1 MAREQDMIVAVFQG
15 ERVRFESGTAIVN
28 AIVIPEEELN
38 QRVRKTVQLSD
49 APPGTDAVLN
59 AMFGSDDECWGTGE
73 EIAIK
78 VDCEPGELLVD
89 QEYLWRGTWFDHER
103 HGRQFQ
109 ASSFVLRQPHG
120 RTGVIAYL
128 ARAGEGN
135 GMGKGKA
142 AGLWDIY
149 GTDAVTMM
157 RTQPLACVQ
166 ELYRRKLY
174 LHEQE
179 ALAIAEVLKRE
190 QHSEACTLDLMD
202 VLDGRGFPKETA
214 RNATNTW
221 GVRAS
226 QTVRRDPYKLM
237 LFPRCGFR
245 RCDAAYLELGH
256 NPLRMKRQALAA
268 WYAVRVVG
276 QGNTWVPM
284 SVATAGVRQYIGG
297 AGTNPNK
304 AIKLA
309 MGRGGRGRILA
320 AANTKGQNGPISD
333 AGKFEWVAE
342 AGRAFDEADLAKMV
356 ARSFAESVRW
366 PDQLCREQ

>member
-1 MAREQDMIVAVFQG
+1 MGREQEMIVAVYQG
-15 ERVRFESGTAIVN
+15 ERARFESGTAIVT

-38 QRVRKTVQLSD
+38 QRVRASVPLPE
-49 APPGTDAVLN
+49 APPGTDSFLN
-59 AMFGSDDECWGTGE
+59 AIFGSDDECWGTGE

-89 QEYLWRGTWFDHER
+89 QEYLWRGKWFDHEAY
-103 HGRQFQ
+103 GRQFH

-142 AGLWDIY
+142 EGLWNIF
-149 GTDAVTMM
+149 GANAVTMM
-157 RTQPLACVQ
+157 RTQPLVCVQ
-166 ELYRRKLY
+166 ELYKHKLY
-174 LHEQE
+174 LHEKE
-179 ALAIAEVLKRE
+179 ALAIAEILRQS
-190 QHSEACTLDLMD
+190 QHSEKCQLDLMD

-214 RNATNTW
+214 RNCLQTW

-284 SVATAGVRQYIGG
+284 TVATCGVKQYIGG
-297 AGTNPNK
+297 AGTDPAK

-309 MGRGGRGRILA
+309 LGRGGRGRILA
-320 AANTKGQNGPISD
+320 AANTKGQSGPISET
-333 AGKFEWVAE
+333 GKFEWVAE
-342 AGRAFDEADLAKMV
+342 AGKAFDEADLAKMV
-356 ARSFAESVRW
+356 ARSFAESARW
-366 PDQLCREQ
+366 PDQLCKE